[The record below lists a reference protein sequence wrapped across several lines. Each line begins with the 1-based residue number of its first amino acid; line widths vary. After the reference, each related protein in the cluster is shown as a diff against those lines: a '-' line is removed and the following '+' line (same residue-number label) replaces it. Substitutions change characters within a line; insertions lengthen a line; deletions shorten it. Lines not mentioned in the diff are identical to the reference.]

1 MNGIEDV
8 VVQFL
13 VLAVVF
19 EAALHP
25 LFNWDV
31 WLKYIPNDGFYRPPV
46 AFLIALLVFRAYGLD
61 IFADL
66 LNAMGKTAGL
76 SFWGQV
82 ITTLLISGGSEGIR
96 KILQQLKVRITDG
109 ERNKRIYVL
118 GGTLPQKVVE
128 QVEAEMK
135 VEGKK

>member
-1 MNGIEDV
+1 MEGIEEV
-8 VVQFL
+8 VGQFL

-19 EAALHP
+19 EVALHP

-31 WLKYIPNDGFYRPPV
+31 WLKYIPNDGYYRPPV
-46 AFLIALLVFRAYGLD
+46 AFIIAFLVFGAYKVD
-61 IFADL
+61 IFSDL
-66 LNAMGKTAGL
+66 LKVMGRDVDL

-96 KILQQLKVRITDG
+96 KILQQLKVRLPDS

-118 GGTLPQKVVE
+118 GGTLPPKVAAE
-128 QVEAEMK
+128 VEAQMK
-135 VEGKK
+135 V